1 MNWLFPPYPPLPGPR
16 ARGGGGGRGVR
27 RVTALESGHTVR
39 VPGKHRIFL
48 EYSWYNIN

>member
-1 MNWLFPPYPPLPGPR
+1 MQAVNWLFPPLPPL
-16 ARGGGGGRGVR
+16 GGRGVR
-27 RVTALESGHTVR
+27 RVTAPESGHTVR